1 MKKGYSRFNAVEE
14 LVRNPDLRAG
24 VMDAAQES
32 DDPRMVEIIRKDV
45 AKAEAIVTER
55 MVDHH

>member
-1 MKKGYSRFNAVEE
+1 MKKGYSRFDAVEE

-24 VMDAAQES
+24 VMAAAKES

-45 AKAEAIVTER
+45 ARAEAIVAEG
-55 MVDHH
+55 MAD